1 MIKLKDLLEESKRP
15 GIWANIRAKRARG
28 EKPAKKGTKAYKKAA
43 DAMKKLKT
51 EDISKSELDKV
62 EQYADKLF
70 KSVGIDVEFT
80 RHFLDRVNDPRNDKP
95 ISSAELIGMFRR
107 TYKKYGKKI
116 PKLGV
121 DAQAVITD
129 MSNDINVPFVLQW
142 DKQNQELDLVSKT
155 VMRKKNFQT
164 SNQKLEV

>member
-51 EDISKSELDKV
+51 EDISKSELDKI

-95 ISSAELIGMFRR
+95 ISPAELIGMFRR

-116 PKLGV
+116 PKLGA